1 MKRKPTEERQR
12 EIKQAILHIIAEEGL
27 HALSTRNLAKKVG
40 VSEGALF
47 RHFPSKRDM
56 MLAIMEDVQ
65 TDLMNPLR
73 EIAQQNLPASERL
86 FKFLCTHVR
95 YLIQNRGITILL
107 FSEAAHLNDSELK
120 NRMHDILIHQKQY
133 IGKIIQDGIVAGEW
147 DPELQV
153 ENVTMLYMG
162 IPITLSIE
170 MVLNPNWLKTE
181 NFCRKMITLINRAL
195 EKK

>member
-40 VSEGALF
+40 ISEGALF

-56 MLAIMEDVQ
+56 MLAILEDVQ

-73 EIAQQNLPASERL
+73 EIAQQNLPAPERL

-170 MVLNPNWLKTE
+170 MVLNTNWLKTE
-181 NFCRKMITLINRAL
+181 NFCRKMLTLINRAL